1 MEAPRRTPTYPTA
14 PSTGVRWRPRARLGE
29 EAFEA
34 ASTEGRSL
42 SIEQAIA
49 CALDRATTLEIDSP
63 KTYPA
68 GLSAREIE
76 ILRLV
81 ADGLTNIEVAERLFL
96 SSRTV
101 DWHLSS
107 VYRKLG
113 LHSCPEDRSWAP
125 TWTPRS

>member
-1 MEAPRRTPTYPTA
+1 MGRRDRVGFPGSIVA
-14 PSTGVRWRPRARLGE
+14 RPGLSR
-29 EAFEA
+29 
-34 ASTEGRSL
+34 TCEG
-42 SIEQAIA
+42 
-49 CALDRATTLEIDSP
+49 
-63 KTYPA
+63 PA

-101 DWHLSS
+101 DRHLSS

-113 LHSCPEDRSWAP
+113 LHSCPEAARFASDHGRL
-125 TWTPRS
+125 